1 MKCMVCGYT
10 VPEGVVSCP
19 ICGMAVSPSEPAVK
33 NPETVVNND
42 APASGNKY
50 SMAGGVTAASN
61 PFGMDPSN
69 QEARAAQEAAKR
81 QMEMEARILDEP
93 GAGPAPYGQP
103 QQQRPLDLS
112 AFDSG
117 PSLFGGTSGSQPRT
131 PSSSNNN
138 KTLVIIMC
146 VAVVAV
152 LAIVALMASGVF
164 GGHKMNG
171 TYNFLRAEFNGQQYS
186 REEIEKLG
194 TTVGDFQL
202 KIDGSKATVRRL
214 GRTGTAKVSFKDG
227 RVVITEAGE
236 ELEGT
241 YNEQEGTISLD
252 VTGLTLVFKRQ

>member
-1 MKCMVCGYT
+1 
-10 VPEGVVSCP
+10 
-19 ICGMAVSPSEPAVK
+19 
-33 NPETVVNND
+33 
-42 APASGNKY
+42 
-50 SMAGGVTAASN
+50 
-61 PFGMDPSN
+61 
-69 QEARAAQEAAKR
+69 
-81 QMEMEARILDEP
+81 
-93 GAGPAPYGQP
+93 
-103 QQQRPLDLS
+103 
-112 AFDSG
+112 
-117 PSLFGGTSGSQPRT
+117 
-131 PSSSNNN
+131 
-138 KTLVIIMC
+138 MC

-171 TYNFLRAEFNGQQYS
+171 TYNFLRAEYNGQHYS

-227 RVVITEAGE
+227 RVVITEAGQ

-241 YNEQEGTISLD
+241 YNEQEGTISLE